1 MAQNTI
7 QQGSGLS
14 GLQFRTNN
22 NAALLTLQTN
32 FSGNSAPSNPETY
45 QYWIDTSTTPPTI
58 KQYYNNAWLSVGQVT
73 TDWGLAKKANPSFSG
88 LASFSGNAS
97 FTGAGYVKL
106 PAGNNTTD
114 RPTSPSVGM
123 LRYNTTTN
131 KFEGYQT
138 FNGTAQWAD
147 VTVGQTILDN
157 AVTTSKIAD
166 GSVTQNKLSA
176 ELRAGRVRGRKLIG
190 RQYNVYTNNQ
200 TGNSYSYK
208 SIFGRGN
215 CYDYF
220 NPLNAGG
227 FISQEGKVYFWGQPA
242 ETTYCNF
249 GFNGGG
255 NHITEPIQAHMRHP
269 KWLWHAQLG
278 EATHQNA
285 MNRVLPL
292 SANSILDTSFTAP
305 SGVWYSWSDN
315 VNGVSNYTQYSRN
328 TPEVCDVVHAA
339 QRTYFLTENGMS
351 FVCGHKYSNPTP
363 TMLGNGR
370 NPNASELIEVPTY
383 ISYYD
388 DAATPNRHTGN
399 AIPQIIQITDTSAN
413 SHGATESNSWG
424 GHTSQYFT
432 TYALSSLGVVYSWG
446 NNSQGQLGD
455 GTNSNSSYASYI
467 NPIEFNNETIKYIHA
482 GGSGAN
488 SGYCFAI
495 TASGKLYAWGDNTN
509 GQLGLQDTNNR
520 NSPVEVTGQTGNNL
534 LNKKVLHVITHGSDG
549 YEHTFILTDEGK
561 VYACGKSEGYGAYTG
576 VYSTTADRNITNPAL
591 LSNHPSGTN
600 EKVVSL
606 WSYGSRYTTTFLI
619 TASSQTN
626 NIIRAYSF
634 GNNAKGQLGR
644 GASLTNT
651 HSASVQGDWLAAEIE
666 FTDLGD
672 TYLQHSSGT
681 YPSGEVSN
689 ALEGT
694 FTGGQW
700 PSDFAVSSAGYRFPG
715 RPVAFFANPAYND
728 TQYEVVCLDDKGQL
742 WHCGSSGNEVMSQGV
757 EYDSDHLGEDA
768 DTYLDRFTPFLQQP
782 ERAIEMQFTTTGNNQ
797 SGYLMLGESGT
808 VYAWGTNTNKALARD
823 VSTAA
828 QIPPSPIALTT
839 D

>member
-22 NAALLTLQTN
+22 NAALLTLQTS

-58 KQYYNNAWLSVGQVT
+58 KQYYNNAWLSVGQVA

-88 LASFSGNAS
+88 LASFSGNAT
-97 FTGAGYVKL
+97 FTGAGYLKL

-114 RPTSPSVGM
+114 RPTTPLVGM
-123 LRYNTTTN
+123 LRYNNTTN
-131 KFEGYQT
+131 KFEGYQSL
-138 FNGTAQWAD
+138 NGTAQWAD
-147 VTVGQTILDN
+147 VTVGQTILN
-157 AVTTSKIAD
+157 NSVTTSKIAD
-166 GSVTQNKLSA
+166 GAVTDDKLSA
-176 ELRAGRVRGRKLIG
+176 DIKISRVRGRKLIG

-200 TGNSYSYK
+200 NTNLYAFK
-208 SIFGRGN
+208 DVFGRGN

-227 FISQEGKVYFWGQPA
+227 FISEEGGVYFWGQPA
-242 ETTYCNF
+242 HGSYCNF

-255 NHITEPIQAHMRHP
+255 NTIAEPIQAHMRHP
-269 KWLWHAQLG
+269 KWLWHAQVG
-278 EATHQNA
+278 ESTHQNA

-292 SANSILDTSFTAP
+292 NHNSIVDYQNFLPP
-305 SGVWYSWSDN
+305 SGLWYSWSDAS
-315 VNGVSNYTQYSRN
+315 NGVNYNYTQYNRN
-328 TPEVCDVVHAA
+328 TPKICDVVHAGS
-339 QRTYFLTENGMS
+339 RTYFLTENGMS
-351 FVCGHKYSNPTP
+351 FVCGYKYYTETP

-370 NPNASELIEVPTY
+370 SVSSETIEVPTY

-388 DAATPNRHTGN
+388 DAATPNRQTGN
-399 AIPQIIQITDTSAN
+399 GLPQIIQITETSAN
-413 SHGATESNSWG
+413 SHGATESNSNTG
-424 GHTSQYFT
+424 GANRYFT
-432 TYALSSLGVVYSWG
+432 TYALSSTGVVYSWG
-446 NNSQGQLGD
+446 MNNQGQLGD
-455 GTNSNSSYASYI
+455 GTNTASAYASYI
-467 NPIEFNNETIKYIHA
+467 NPNEFNNESIKYIHA
-482 GGSGAN
+482 GGSSAGT
-488 SGYCFAI
+488 GYCFAI
-495 TASGKLYAWGDNTN
+495 TSSGKLYAWGDNTS
-509 GQLGLQDTNNR
+509 GQLGLQDTTNR

-534 LNKKVLHVITHGSDG
+534 LNKKVLHVITHGNSG

-561 VYACGKSEGYGAYTG
+561 VYACGKSEGHGAYTG
-576 VYSTTADRNITNPAL
+576 VYSTTASRNITNPEL
-591 LSNHPSGTN
+591 ISNHPSGTN

-606 WSYGSRYTTTFLI
+606 WSYGGRYTTTFLI
-619 TASSQTN
+619 TATDTTPYTMK
-626 NIIRAYSF
+626 AYSF

-651 HSASVQGDWLAAEIE
+651 HSPSVQGDWLAAEIE

-689 ALEGT
+689 AIEGT
-694 FTGGQW
+694 WSGGNW
-700 PSDFAVSSAGYRFPG
+700 PNGTSGVYDFVGN
-715 RPVAFFANPAYND
+715 PVAFFANPEYNG
-728 TQYEVVCLDDKGQL
+728 TQCEVVCLDDKGQL
-742 WHCGSSGNEVMSQGV
+742 WHCGSSGGEVMSQGV
-757 EYDSDHLGEDA
+757 EPDSDHLGEDA

-782 ERAIEMQFTTTGNNQ
+782 ERAIEMQFTRNGAGAT
-797 SGYLMLGESGT
+797 GYLMLGESGT
-808 VYAWGTNTNKALARD
+808 VYSWGTNTNFALARN

-839 D
+839 G